1 MVFVESMCSRKT
13 NVRKNGSLNLS
24 AEKWFEKRCRSNSPI
39 SCKLSSTK
47 VNIRAFNTKWGWK
60 YCLHSSESCNE
71 IMQSEKFG
79 TNFRK
84 DTEKCDLFKIVLSAR
99 TVHFWLHLV
108 LYHKKWLAW
117 KVLWFAKKAHYQE
130 TKHQDARVLSDYHQ
144 WNGDQLNFLR

>member
-24 AEKWFEKRCRSNSPI
+24 AEKWFEKRCRSNSSI

-84 DTEKCDLFKIVLSAR
+84 DTKKWFMDRGRR
-99 TVHFWLHLV
+99 TVYFGFHLV

-117 KVLWFAKKAHYQE
+117 KVLWFAKKAHYRE
-130 TKHQDARVLSDYHQ
+130 MKHQDARVLLDYHQ